1 MSKAKSFSI
10 SKREIYEAYKQVK
23 ANRGAAGVDGQ
34 SIADFEQKLENNLYK
49 LWNRMSSGSYFPP
62 PVRRVEIPKE
72 GGKKRP
78 LGIPTVADRIAQTV
92 VKNRLEPELEKC
104 FDPDSYGYR
113 PGKSAVEAVGVARQ
127 RCWRY
132 DWVLDLDI
140 SAFFDTINHEL
151 LLKALRHHTG
161 CRWILLYVER
171 WLTAPVQLP
180 GGILQER
187 EKGTPQGGVISPLLA
202 NLFLHYA
209 FDRWMRT
216 HYPLVLF
223 ERYADDAICHL
234 RTEVQA
240 IQLREA
246 LQKRFAQCGLTLHPE
261 KTKIVYCKD
270 DGRRG
275 HYHNEEFD
283 FLGFTFRPRL
293 AKTRGGVFLVT
304 FTPAVSN
311 KAKRKMNRQI
321 RSWKLHL
328 WNNKSLEELA
338 HWCNPIVRGWF
349 NYYGSYCR
357 SALYAVARQLDLR
370 LAKWVERKYK
380 KFRRRTGR
388 AIRWIREIKK
398 RDPKLFAHWMLLPR
412 PAGL

>member
-1 MSKAKSFSI
+1 M
-10 SKREIYEAYKQVK
+10 
-23 ANRGAAGVDGQ
+23 NRGAAGVDGQ
-34 SIADFEQKLENNLYK
+34 SIADFEWKLEDNLYK
-49 LWNRMSSGSYFPP
+49 LWNRMSSGSYFPS

-92 VKNRLEPELEKC
+92 AKNRLEPELEKYS
-104 FDPDSYGYR
+104 DPDSYGYR
-113 PGKSAVEAVGVARQ
+113 SGKSAIEAVGVARQ
-127 RCWRY
+127 RCWCY

-140 SAFFDTINHEL
+140 SSFFDTINHEL
-151 LLKALRHHTG
+151 LLKALRHHTD

-187 EKGTPQGGVISPLLA
+187 KEGTPQGGVVSPLLA

-209 FDRWMRT
+209 FDRWMRK

-234 RTEVQA
+234 RTETQA
-240 IQLREA
+240 VQLRED
-246 LQKRFAQCGLTLHPE
+246 LRERFEQCGLTLHPE

-270 DGRRG
+270 DNRG
-275 HYHNEEFD
+275 GGYHNEEFD

-293 AKTRGGVFLVT
+293 AKSRKGVFFVN

-311 KAKRKMNRQI
+311 KAMQKMNRQI

-328 WNNKSLEELA
+328 WNNKSLKELA

-357 SALYAVARQLDLR
+357 SVMYTVARQLDLR

-380 KFRRRTGR
+380 KFRGRTSR
-388 AIRWIREIKK
+388 AIRWVREIKK
-398 RDPKLFAHWMLLPR
+398 RDPKLFAHWTLSPK